1 MNHALPIYAHLWI
14 FLFLLASPLFA
25 IGTPEDQSQDIFQL
39 GEVTVT
45 ATTMN
50 PIEAGQT
57 VHEITAEEIKKS
69 NARTLDEVLVL
80 LSDVNVKLG
89 VDGVPRVEIRGF
101 KAKDILV
108 LMDGVP
114 INSVFDGQFDP
125 SVIPVDSIAK
135 IKVTTGAS
143 SVLYG
148 QGGLGGVIS
157 ITTKKGEGA
166 LKGAVGYEGGNGTP
180 YLAKASLSG
189 SSGKYD
195 FFASTSAYHRDAFP
209 VAKPFTTSI
218 NEQSGYRTNSDN
230 TRNNAFLSLGF
241 TPDSDLHLAL
251 TGNFVEGGY
260 GKPFSAINNQF
271 DPYAPPA
278 RFGRVPN
285 YEGST
290 FQLASDYTPSDALSI
305 RSRVYYNR
313 MAQDNDQYDN
323 QNYNSF
329 NDPLIPNSYYLR
341 NTATNTGASI
351 QPKYDFG
358 KAGAVTL
365 GFSGE
370 AQTWMDAGAVKP
382 GNGVGGAQG
391 GHGIGAGSPPYILYP
406 VSDHYDVGVYSTA
419 IEYDVAL
426 LKNLGFAVGYGYHWQ
441 IREDKDLDGY
451 SVSASTYYDILQGT
465 RLKLAFMRNIQFPTL
480 SELYLRDTNNPN
492 LVTEKVYQYQL
503 GAEQKLPWKSLFK
516 INGFYS
522 DLYNFIGLKY
532 NLTVQKEG
540 FDPYN
545 VNYPFLRFYGIQT
558 SAETA
563 FLKNLL
569 LKVDYT
575 LNMSRDLSGPT
586 FADNNGPVQYVP
598 RDKVAFTGRYGL
610 DCGLSLF
617 VSTVYVADSYVYSK
631 QQYITIVRHAMADYV
646 VTNIKL
652 SQKLFK
658 DRVSVYIGADNLFNK
673 DYEDTY
679 GIPRPGRYVYAGFDY
694 RFGL

>member
-1 MNHALPIYAHLWI
+1 MNRTIRICTHLWI
-14 FLFLLASPLFA
+14 FLLLLAPPLFA

-57 VHEITAEEIKKS
+57 VHEITAEEIKSS

-80 LSDVNVKLG
+80 LSDINVKLG

-108 LMDGVP
+108 LLDGVP
-114 INSVFDGQFDP
+114 INSAFDGQFDP
-125 SVIPVDSIAK
+125 STIPVDSIAK

-148 QGGLGGVIS
+148 QGGLGGVINI
-157 ITTKKGEGA
+157 ITKRGEGA
-166 LKGAVGYEGGNGTP
+166 LKGEVGYEGGNGTP

-209 VAKPFTTSI
+209 LAKSFTSSV

-241 TPDSDLHLAL
+241 TPDSDLHIAL

-260 GKPFSAINNQF
+260 GKPLSAINNNF
-271 DPYAPPA
+271 DPFAPPA

-290 FQLASDYTPSDALSI
+290 FQLAADYTPSDALSV

-329 NDPLIPNSYYLR
+329 NNPLIPNSYYLR
-341 NTATNTGASI
+341 NTATNTGASV

-370 AQTWMDAGAVKP
+370 RQTWVDAGAVKP
-382 GNGVGGAQG
+382 GGEDWAQG
-391 GHGIGAGSPPYILYP
+391 GHGVGAGSPPYILYP
-406 VSDHYDVGVYSTA
+406 VSDHYDVEVYSTA
-419 IEYDVAL
+419 VEYSVSP

-441 IREDKDLDGY
+441 IREDRDLDGY
-451 SVSASTYYDILQGT
+451 SISASTYYDILQGT

-480 SELYLRDTNNPN
+480 SQLYLRDTDNPK
-492 LVTEKVYQYQL
+492 LVTERVYQYQL

-532 NLTVQKEG
+532 NVTPQQG
-540 FDPYN
+540 YDPYN
-545 VNYPFLRFYGIQT
+545 VNYPFLRFYGIES
-558 SAETA
+558 SAETS

-569 LKVDYT
+569 LKIGYT
-575 LNMSRDLSGPT
+575 LNVSRDLSGPE
-586 FADNNGPVQYVP
+586 FVENKGPVQYVP
-598 RDKVAFTGRYGL
+598 KYKTTFTGRYDFG
-610 DCGLSLF
+610 CGLSAF
-617 VSTVYVADSYVYSK
+617 VSTIYVADSWVYSK
-631 QQYITIVRHAMADYV
+631 QQYVTVIKAQMADYV
-646 VTNIKL
+646 VTNLKL
-652 SQKLFK
+652 SQRLFK